1 MQAQLR
7 PGRPEDLAALH
18 ALEQRCF
25 VGDRFTRRQLAHL
38 LGPAHASTWLL
49 VDGEA
54 ILGYGT
60 LLLRRNSRRAR
71 LYSFCVAP
79 EARGSGLGRALL
91 TRLEG
96 EARNRGCDV
105 LSLEVRADNRPAL
118 ALYRRRGFRLTRWL
132 DDYYVD
138 GCAAWQMSKSLAEEA
153 PLADERRVSLS

>member
-7 PGRPEDLAALH
+7 PGRPEDLSALY

-49 VDGEA
+49 ADGEA

-79 EARGSGLGRALL
+79 EARGGGLGRALL
-91 TRLEG
+91 EHLEG
-96 EARNRGCDV
+96 EARARGCDS
-105 LSLEVRADNRPAL
+105 LHLEVRADNRPAL

-138 GCAAWQMSKSLAEEA
+138 GCAAWQMSKSLVADD
-153 PLADERRVSLS
+153 PVADERPARLG

>member
-7 PGRPEDLAALH
+7 PGRVEDLAALH

-25 VGDRFTRRQLAHL
+25 VGDRFSRRQLAHL
-38 LGPAHASTWLL
+38 LGPANAVTWLL
-49 VDGEA
+49 VDGDSL
-54 ILGYGT
+54 LGYGT

-79 EARGSGLGRALL
+79 EARGGGLGGRLL
-91 TRLEG
+91 ERLER
-96 EARNRGCDV
+96 EARERGCEH
-105 LSLEVRADNRPAL
+105 LSLEVRADNRAAL

-138 GCAAWQMSKSLAEEA
+138 GCAAWQMSKALSVDA
-153 PLADERRVSLS
+153 PAADERRVSLS